1 MTRLKQP
8 RYWIGIDLGTTH
20 TVVAYADRTLGKN
33 APIERFPIPQL
44 IAPGEV
50 AERPLLPSVRY
61 HPIEGEIAPESCQ
74 LPWLQPEINDPVRC
88 AILGEFARHLGVK
101 SQGRMVT
108 SAKSWLCNPNV
119 DRTADILPWG
129 APKEVPK
136 VSPLTASASFLAH
149 VRGAWNSRFPD
160 HPMETQ
166 EIVITVPASFDD
178 AARTLTLEAARQ
190 AGLSRAHLLEEPQAV
205 CYDWLNRHQNNLRLL
220 NNVRL
225 LLVVDL
231 GGGTT
236 DLTLIQVEQGKKQ
249 PKLTRVGVGD
259 HLLLGGDNI
268 DLMLAHLAE
277 EHLIEQGQKLSPSDF
292 YQLIEQCRAAKERLL
307 TEDNLESATVTV
319 LGSGAKLIGGSR
331 SVELTREEVR
341 HIVLDGF
348 FPEVTLSDH
357 PHSKRLGLVE
367 FGLPYVSD
375 PAITK
380 HIAAF
385 LCHHT
390 QAAREALGD
399 SSAPPVPDAIL
410 LNGGVFRS
418 QIISQRLLDIIASW
432 NDAGSLHLDNP
443 RPDFAVASGA
453 VAYAMARQG
462 LQLKIGGG
470 TARSYFL
477 VVEDGRG
484 GTRGICLLPKGTPE
498 DREVILENRMF
509 SLRLGK
515 AVRFHLVTSNE
526 DTTYQPGEIVNLE
539 NEEYSKLPPLAV
551 ALEPQSRHG
560 QSEINV
566 RLAAQL
572 TEIGTLQLHCIA
584 IDNPDQ
590 RWQLEFQLRKSSQ
603 APQDFSLSESSHP
616 KINEAKALIGEVFGK
631 KSKTVSP
638 KLVKTLRSELEKRLG
653 SRDEWDINLLRELA
667 DHFLDGLK
675 YRRRSPEHEK
685 AWFSLTGFCLRPG
698 FGYPL
703 DDWRIE
709 QSWHIYQSGLQFVN
723 VIQNWAEWWTFWR
736 RIAGGLSPENQLQIY
751 RDIKEYIDPVKAR
764 KGKMANL
771 AKQHSYENIVRLA
784 AVLELLPAEDK
795 IQLGNWLLS
804 RLQKNPKEPEQSA
817 WALGRIGC
825 RMPFYASSHHVIP
838 KETSQAWLESLLQW
852 DFKKKPALGFAAALL
867 ARMSGD
873 RARDIDE
880 ALRQAV
886 IQKLRQ
892 SKAPASWIEM
902 VSQPVS
908 ELSQEDEKRMF
919 GESLPPGLKLLA

>member
-1 MTRLKQP
+1 MTQPKQP

-20 TVVAYADRTLGKN
+20 TVVAYADRKLGKN
-33 APIERFPIPQL
+33 APIERFAIPQL

-61 HPIEGEIAPESCQ
+61 HPIEGEIAPESHS
-74 LPWLQPEINDPVRC
+74 LPWPQPDINDPVPS
-88 AILGEFARHLGVK
+88 AILGEFARQLGVK

-108 SAKSWLCNPNV
+108 SAKSWLCNSNV
-119 DRTADILPWG
+119 DRMAEILPWG

-149 VRGAWNSRFPD
+149 VRGAWNYRLPD
-160 HPMETQ
+160 YPMEDQ
-166 EIVITVPASFDD
+166 EVVITVPASFDD
-178 AARTLTLEAARQ
+178 AARALTLGAARQ
-190 AGLSRAHLLEEPQAV
+190 AGLPQIHLLEEPQAV

-249 PKLTRVGVGD
+249 PKLTRVGVGN

-277 EHLIEQGQKLSPSDF
+277 EHLIDQGQKLSPADF
-292 YQLIEQCRAAKERLL
+292 YQLIEQCRSAKERLL
-307 TEDNLESATVTV
+307 TEDSPESATVTV
-319 LGSGAKLIGGSR
+319 LGSGSKLIGGAR

-348 FPEVTLSDH
+348 FPEATLSDH
-357 PHSKRLGLVE
+357 PHGKRLGLVE

-385 LCHHT
+385 LCLHT

-399 SSAPPVPDAIL
+399 ASAPPVPDAIL

-418 QIISQRLLDIIASW
+418 HIISQRLLDIVSSW
-432 NDAGSLHLDNP
+432 SSQGLLHLDNP
-443 RPDFAVASGA
+443 RPDFAVAAGA

-462 LQLKIGGG
+462 LQLKIQGGA
-470 TARSYFL
+470 ARSYFL
-477 VVEDGRG
+477 VVEDERG
-484 GTRGICLLPKGTPE
+484 DTRGICLLPKGTPE
-498 DREVILENRMF
+498 ETEVILENRIF
-509 SLRLGK
+509 ALRLGK
-515 AVRFHLVTSNE
+515 AVRFNLVTSNE
-526 DTTYQPGEIVNLE
+526 DTNYQPGEIISLE
-539 NEEYSKLPPLAV
+539 NEDYANLPPSAV
-551 ALEPQSRHG
+551 ALDPQSSDG
-560 QSEINV
+560 ESEINV
-566 RLAAQL
+566 KLAAQL

-584 IDNPDQ
+584 ADNPKQ
-590 RWQLEFQLRKSSQ
+590 RWQLEFQLRKSSP
-603 APQDFSLSESSHP
+603 APQDFLSTESSHP
-616 KINEAKALIGEVFGK
+616 NINEAKTLIGEVFGK
-631 KSKTVSP
+631 KSKSVSP
-638 KLVKTLRSELEKRLG
+638 KLVKTLRGELEKCLG
-653 SRDEWDINLLRELA
+653 SRDGWDINLLRELA
-667 DHFLDGLK
+667 DHLLDGLK
-675 YRRRSPEHEK
+675 YRRRSPQHERT
-685 AWFSLTGFCLRPG
+685 WFSLTGFCLRPG

-703 DDWRIE
+703 DDWRLE
-709 QSWHIYQSGLQFVN
+709 QSWNLYQPGLQFVN

-736 RIAGGLSPENQLQIY
+736 RIAGGLNPEQQLQIY
-751 RDIKEYIDPVKAR
+751 QDIKDYIDPVKAR
-764 KGKMANL
+764 KGKMASL

-784 AVLELLPAEDK
+784 AVLELLPVEDK
-795 IQLGNWLLS
+795 IQSGNWLLT

-825 RMPFYASSHHVIP
+825 RIPFYASSHHVVP
-838 KETSQAWLESLLQW
+838 KEASQAWLEKLLQL

-873 RARDIDE
+873 RVRDIDE
-880 ALRQAV
+880 SLRQAV
-886 IQKLRQ
+886 IKKLRQ
-892 SKAPASWIEM
+892 SKAPASWIDM

-919 GESLPPGLKLLA
+919 GESLPPGLKLIA